1 MKNDLKKELLKYS
14 SAAAAVLAVNHAEA
28 QYQYTNI
35 PDTTVATN
43 NGVYNLDLDQ
53 DGNPD
58 FTLTQYVDTGA
69 FGNTNAVM
77 ITPYTATINRV
88 AGEQKGQYNYPF
100 NLQAATIVG
109 SNTDMNGCGGKFTNG
124 YMAFVVDGQAYPNSN
139 WIGPLTNGYLGL
151 QLWKGLD
158 RHYGWARLDIGDSSK
173 SFTLL
178 DFAVNLT
185 ADSSIIVGFE
195 LLGEV
200 ENMLNGVNIAVSDD
214 YLELTKPA
222 TISQLNWRLLDAT
235 GKLLKE
241 GTMLDPRA
249 AINIAGIPASL
260 YILELE
266 GNGLVRREKLMLF

>member
-1 MKNDLKKELLKYS
+1 MICNFWMS
-14 SAAAAVLAVNHAEA
+14 
-28 QYQYTNI
+28 I
-35 PDTTVATN
+35 
-43 NGVYNLDLDQ
+43 
-53 DGNPD
+53 
-58 FTLTQYVDTGA
+58 
-69 FGNTNAVM
+69 NTEYW
-77 ITPYTATINRV
+77 IQLI
-88 AGEQKGQYNYPF
+88 
-100 NLQAATIVG
+100 
-109 SNTDMNGCGGKFTNG
+109 
-124 YMAFVVDGQAYPNSN
+124 AFVVDGQAYPNSN

-222 TISQLNWRLLDAT
+222 TISQLNWRLLDTT

-266 GNGLVRREKLMLF
+266 GNGIVRREKLMLF

>member
-35 PDTTVATN
+35 PDTTINVN
-43 NGVYNLDLDQ
+43 NGFFNLDLDQ
-53 DGNPD
+53 DGNPA
-58 FTLTQYVDTGA
+58 FTIHKYVDTGA
-69 FGNTNAVM
+69 PGNTNAVF

-100 NLQAATIVG
+100 NLEAATIVG
-109 SNTDMNGCGGKFTNG
+109 PTTDMDGCGGQFTNG

-151 QLWKGLD
+151 QLWKGAV
-158 RHYGWARLDIGDSSK
+158 RHYGWARLDIGDSSR

-178 DFAVNLT
+178 DFSVNLT
-185 ADSSIIVGFE
+185 PDSSIVVGYE
-195 LLGEV
+195 LLGEL
-200 ENMLNGVNIAVSDD
+200 ENLLEGVRIGVSDD

-222 TISQLNWRLLDAT
+222 TITQLNWRLLDAT
-235 GKLLKE
+235 GKLLNE
-241 GTMLDPRA
+241 GALLDPKA
-249 AINIAGIPASL
+249 VINISSLPASL
-260 YILELE
+260 YILEME